1 MLLLTDATEASL
13 WRNVWE
19 FAQQVATFAV
29 AVGAIWATMVRPY
42 MAKKDA
48 ERKAETIRRD
58 EARRAE
64 IVRQVEEVVA
74 PVRRQVEAI
83 HKTTHVNGGQN
94 SPPTLRD
101 EVNNVGKQVKNA
113 IHAVGA
119 VAANQAYLSQQFTEH
134 VDGAD
139 RWLREARRM
148 LADQG
153 ISLPDEQPGLA
164 LPDRDP
170 DADI

>member
-1 MLLLTDATEASL
+1 MHVLAVTEASL
-13 WRNVWE
+13 WATVWE

-42 MAKKDA
+42 MARKDA

-64 IVRQVEEVVA
+64 IVKQVEEVVA

-94 SPPTLRD
+94 NPPTLRD
-101 EVNNVGKQVKNA
+101 EVGNVGKQVETA
-113 IHAVGA
+113 IRAVGA
-119 VAANQAYLSQQFTEH
+119 VAVNQAHLSEQFNEH

-148 LADQG
+148 LAEQG
-153 ISLPDEQPGLA
+153 ISLP
-164 LPDRDP
+164 PDGSAAP
-170 DADI
+170 PHHEPEADI